1 MSKQPQG
8 RVIVATKK
16 LIKGPNGE
24 IMVTVESL
32 DDIIRNAKKITAQKN
47 FVPGNPIYEH
57 GYATLKGFLMSAVQV
72 TTALINDNNMD
83 TDKYNLLSCKTK
95 SFGTKNDLCNQILR
109 EIKEELAED
118 AKINKEVNPADPEN
132 AVPFTEEQIA
142 NIQANPKLADP
153 ESHEVEET
161 TKDGGRMKF
170 DKVNFEI
177 HVYLQDGT
185 VKTIQLAPDGS
196 WRQTIA
202 KWLIAFID
210 AVSVAVTTVKD
221 SIVSGFNKFTGLFK
235 KKPVAKVNQEGEVVP
250 LEDQVANAAK
260 PKEEKAVA
268 APKAEPNPV
277 DTVEAQQDEVVDVPE
292 STQEKSADK

>member
-1 MSKQPQG
+1 MSKQQG

-32 DDIIRNAKKITAQKN
+32 DDIIRNAKKITSQKN
-47 FVPGNPIYEH
+47 FVPGNPTYEH
-57 GYATLKGFLMSAVQV
+57 GCATLKGFLMSAVQV

-185 VKTIQLAPDGS
+185 VKTIQLAPEGS

-210 AVSVAVTTVKD
+210 AVSVALTTAKD
-221 SIVSGFNKFTGLFK
+221 SIISGFNKFTGLFK

-260 PKEEKAVA
+260 PKEEKVVA

-277 DTVEAQQDEVVDVPE
+277 EAVEAQQDEVVDVPE

>member
-1 MSKQPQG
+1 MSKPQQG
-8 RVIVATKK
+8 TAIIATKK
-16 LIKGPNGE
+16 IIKGPNGE
-24 IMVTVESL
+24 IFVTEESL
-32 DDIIRNAKKITAQKN
+32 DDIIKNAKKITAQKN
-47 FVPGNPIYEH
+47 FVPGSQIYNH
-57 GYATLKGFLMSAVQV
+57 GVQALKGFLKAACDV
-72 TTALINDNNMD
+72 TTALINDGNID
-83 TDKYNLLSCKTK
+83 VDKYSLLNCKTK
-95 SFGTKNDLCNQILR
+95 TFGSKNDLCNQILQELKDER
-109 EIKEELAED
+109 EED
-118 AKINKEVNPADPEN
+118 AKINREVNPSDPDN
-132 AVPFTEEQIA
+132 AIPFTEEQIA
-142 NIQANPKLADP
+142 NIQSNPKLADP

-170 DKVNFEI
+170 NKVKFEI
-177 HVYLQDGT
+177 HVYLKDGT

-277 DTVEAQQDEVVDVPE
+277 ETVEVQQDEVVDVPE

>member
-47 FVPGNPIYEH
+47 FVPGSPIYEH
-57 GYATLKGFLMSAVQV
+57 GYATLKSFLMSAVQV

-95 SFGTKNDLCNQILR
+95 SFGTKNDLCNLILH

-170 DKVNFEI
+170 DKINFEI

-277 DTVEAQQDEVVDVPE
+277 ETVEVQQDEVVDVPE

>member
-1 MSKQPQG
+1 MSKQQG

-185 VKTIQLAPDGS
+185 VKTIQLAPEGS

-202 KWLIAFID
+202 KWLVAFID
-210 AVSVAVTTVKD
+210 AVSVALTTAKD
-221 SIVSGFNKFTGLFK
+221 SIISGFNKFTGLFK

-250 LEDQVANAAK
+250 LEDLVANAAK

-277 DTVEAQQDEVVDVPE
+277 ESVEAQQDEVVDVPE

>member
-1 MSKQPQG
+1 MSKQQG

-185 VKTIQLAPDGS
+185 VKTIQLAPEGS

-210 AVSVAVTTVKD
+210 AVSVALTTAKD
-221 SIVSGFNKFTGLFK
+221 SIISGFNKFTGLFK

-260 PKEEKAVA
+260 PKEEKVVA

-277 DTVEAQQDEVVDVPE
+277 ESVEAQQDEVVDVPE
-292 STQEKSADK
+292 STQEKPADK